1 MWAIWL
7 YRFSRNSNVFQ
18 PFRFSIASQ
27 LGRSMSERMATHN
40 YIRGNGCSARIAPL
54 TSTGVHHAPIA
65 DDEAI
70 LLARGRQIEERVLD
84 LNHRLQEVLLELDRL
99 VLGQV
104 SELDATTGKV
114 TKGGFI

>member
-1 MWAIWL
+1 
-7 YRFSRNSNVFQ
+7 
-18 PFRFSIASQ
+18 
-27 LGRSMSERMATHN
+27 MSERMATHN

-104 SELDATTGKV
+104 GELDATTGKV
-114 TKGGFI
+114 TKGFF